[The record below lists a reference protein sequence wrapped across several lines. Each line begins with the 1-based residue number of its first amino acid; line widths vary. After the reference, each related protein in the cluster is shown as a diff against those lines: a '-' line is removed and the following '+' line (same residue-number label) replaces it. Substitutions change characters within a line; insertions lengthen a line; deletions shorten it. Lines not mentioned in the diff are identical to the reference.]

1 MLPFDPF
8 LPSGS
13 RYIDI
18 GAGGPNTFQWNITS
32 SKPWV
37 KLSQTSGTITASKPE
52 TRVTVSVDWSKVT
65 NATDTATIRV
75 GATAGKQQPMSQNIG
90 LVANKTSV
98 PAGFHGF
105 VEGDGVI
112 SIEAAHASMNT
123 TVNGMKWIELPG
135 YGRTLSAVTPFP
147 PTGNNN
153 NNFSVGAGPR
163 LEYNFVNFNTLVN
176 STLKVTTYVSPSFNA
191 NGNDRPLGFAVQVD
205 SGTPVSS
212 YFMPFAPASTTP
224 PGWDNPDGFAA
235 NSIISVPTTHK
246 DVTAGAHVLK
256 VWMIEPAVVIQK
268 IVIDTGG
275 LRSSYLGPPES
286 MRV

>member
-1 MLPFDPF
+1 MPPISRVQSKKQALPGPMRIGLDGALGAWPGDNPNNCALQYSCADPVMLPFDPF

-18 GAGGPNTFQWNITS
+18 GAGGPSTFQWNITS

-112 SIEAAHASMNT
+112 SIEATHASMNT

-163 LEYNFVNFNTLVN
+163 L
-176 STLKVTTYVSPSFNA
+176 
-191 NGNDRPLGFAVQVD
+191 
-205 SGTPVSS
+205 
-212 YFMPFAPASTTP
+212 
-224 PGWDNPDGFAA
+224 
-235 NSIISVPTTHK
+235 
-246 DVTAGAHVLK
+246 
-256 VWMIEPAVVIQK
+256 
-268 IVIDTGG
+268 
-275 LRSSYLGPPES
+275 
-286 MRV
+286 